1 MTTTLRWKQQDTYP
15 DTQWFWVMS
24 SEEYGAEE
32 FGPYDTEEEALDG
45 ITYVQNRALLMDD
58 KVVRQYGEPYSRKD

>member
-1 MTTTLRWKQQDTYP
+1 
-15 DTQWFWVMS
+15 MS